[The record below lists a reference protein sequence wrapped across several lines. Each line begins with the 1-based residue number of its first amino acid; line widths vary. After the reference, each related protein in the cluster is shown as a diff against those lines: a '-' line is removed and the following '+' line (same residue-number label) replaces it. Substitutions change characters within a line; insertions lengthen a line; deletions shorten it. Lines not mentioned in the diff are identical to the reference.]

1 MPPQA
6 PPTGMR
12 LAAGALVGAA
22 AWLLVSALLP
32 WLPAPVRFLLGWFLF
47 TFGPGVAVA
56 GRLTRDLDGL
66 RRMIVL
72 LGVGSAATALLID
85 ILGRVNLVPTFPY
98 VAAALTGS
106 GLTAWRDGLNQR
118 SRTEWK

>member
-1 MPPQA
+1 
-6 PPTGMR
+6 
-12 LAAGALVGAA
+12 
-22 AWLLVSALLP
+22 
-32 WLPAPVRFLLGWFLF
+32 VRFLLGWFLF

-106 GLTAWRDGLNQR
+106 GLTAWCDGLNQR
-118 SRTEWK
+118 SRTEWKDAAACAGIVLLAIGLGAGVFGHRP